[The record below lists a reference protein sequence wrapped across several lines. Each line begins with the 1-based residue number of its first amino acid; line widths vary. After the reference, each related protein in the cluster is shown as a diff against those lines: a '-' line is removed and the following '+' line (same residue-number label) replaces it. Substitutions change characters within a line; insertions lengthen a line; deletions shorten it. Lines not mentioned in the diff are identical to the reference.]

1 MYYIE
6 LYRVVFIFALWYKT
20 KMTSE
25 LQYKI
30 GITLIDGVGDI
41 NAKNLI
47 AYCGSPEA
55 VFKQKKDHLLKI
67 PGIGENTAAS
77 IVKQDVLKRAEEEI
91 IFIEK
96 NNVTTLF
103 YLDKEYP
110 LRLKQCADSPVMIY
124 YKGAADLNT
133 NRIIAIV
140 GTRNIT
146 DYGKKITQELVNGL
160 KNSGALIVS
169 GLAYG
174 VDSAAH
180 RAALGAGM
188 ATVGV
193 VAHGL
198 DQLYPPE
205 NYNMAQKMLDN
216 GGILTEFLSNTEVI
230 PANFPKRNRV
240 IAGLSDAV
248 VIVESKETGGAMITA
263 EIAFS
268 YNREVMAFPGKTEDV
283 CSQGCNRLIQQ
294 NKAYLIRSSTDVLEY
309 LQWQKEIEHTTAQQ
323 ELLLDLSPEEETIV
337 STLKAHKSPMY
348 IDDLA
353 IQSKLTPGILSS
365 HLLTLEFAG
374 VLKSLPGKMY
384 SL

>member
-6 LYRVVFIFALWYKT
+6 LYIVVFIFATWFKT
-20 KMTSE
+20 KMTKE

-47 AYCGSPEA
+47 AYCGSAEA
-55 VFKQKKDHLLKI
+55 VFKQKKGHLLKI
-67 PGIGENTAAS
+67 PGIGENTANS
-77 IVKQDVLKRAEEEI
+77 IVKQDILKRADEEI
-91 IFIEK
+91 TFIEK
-96 NNVTTLF
+96 NNITPLF

-110 LRLKQCADSPVMIY
+110 LRLKQCADSPVMLY
-124 YKGAADLNT
+124 YKGNANLNAE
-133 NRIIAIV
+133 RIIAVV

-146 DYGKKITQELVNGL
+146 DYGRKMTEELVKGL
-160 KNSGALIVS
+160 KSSGALIVS

-174 VDSAAH
+174 VDVSAH
-180 RAALGAGM
+180 RAALAAGM
-188 ATVGV
+188 PTVGV

-198 DQLYPPE
+198 NELYPAE
-205 NYNMAQKMLDN
+205 HYNMAQKMLDN
-216 GGILTEFLSNTEVI
+216 GGILTEFMSNTEVI

-268 YNREVMAFPGKTEDV
+268 YDREVMAFPGKTDDT

-294 NKAYLIRSSTDVLEY
+294 NKAYLIRSAADVLEY
-309 LQWQKEIEHTTAQQ
+309 LQWQQEISHSHTQQ
-323 ELLLDLSPEEETIV
+323 ELLLDLSAEEEVIV
-337 STLKAHKSPMY
+337 STLKTHGAPMY

>member
-1 MYYIE
+1 MDE
-6 LYRVVFIFALWYKT
+6 LLK
-20 KMTSE
+20 
-25 LQYKI
+25 YKI

-91 IFIEK
+91 AFIEK
-96 NNVTTLF
+96 NNITPLF

-110 LRLKQCADSPVMIY
+110 LRLKQCSDSPVMLY
-124 YKGAADLNT
+124 YKGNADLNSA
-133 NRIIAIV
+133 RIIAVV

-146 DYGKKITQELVNGL
+146 DYGRKMTHELVNGL
-160 KNSGALIVS
+160 KSSGALIVS
-169 GLAYG
+169 GLAFG
-174 VDSAAH
+174 VDAAAH
-180 RAALGAGM
+180 RAALSAGSS
-188 ATVGV
+188 TVGV
-193 VAHGL
+193 VAHGI
-198 DQLYPPE
+198 DQLYPAE
-205 NYNMAQKMLDN
+205 HHNIAQKMLEN
-216 GGILTEFLSNTEVI
+216 GGLLTEFMSKTEAI

-248 VIVESKETGGAMITA
+248 VIVESKEAGGAMITA

-268 YNREVMAFPGKTEDV
+268 YDREVMAFPGKIDDI

-294 NKAYLIRSSTDVLEY
+294 NKAYLIRSANDVLEY
-309 LQWQKEIEHTTAQQ
+309 LQWQQDLSHIPAQQ
-323 ELLLDLSPEEETIV
+323 ELLLDLSPEEEIIIN
-337 STLKAHKSPMY
+337 TLKANREPMY
-348 IDDLA
+348 IDDLT